1 MTGVADGTATEPLDR
16 VPDPAE
22 GPVVLSLRDADLGFG
37 DRTLWSGL
45 NLDVHAGE
53 FVAVLG
59 PNGSGKTSLLKT
71 ILGQQRLDSGT
82 IEFDGHPVRR
92 GDRRIGYIPQQKL
105 IAAGTPMRAR
115 DLVALGVN
123 GHRWGLPVPSRSDRE
138 QVDRLIDAVGARRYA
153 NAPVGTLSGG
163 EQQRLRVGQ
172 ALAGDPSLLLC
183 DEPLLS
189 LDLQHQRGVS
199 ELIDRRRRDHGSAV
213 VFVTHDV
220 NPVLGMV
227 DKVLYLAGGRFREG
241 TPGDVLRSDVL
252 TDLYGTPVDVIR
264 THGRIVVVGIPDAET
279 HDHHADSHESHREA
293 AQ

>member
-1 MTGVADGTATEPLDR
+1 MTAVTEPLDR
-16 VPDPAE
+16 VPAPSEA
-22 GPVVLSLRDADLGFG
+22 PVVLRLEDANLGFG
-37 DRTLWSGL
+37 DRTLWEGL
-45 NLDVHAGE
+45 TLDVHAGE
-53 FVAVLG
+53 FIAVLG

-71 ILGQQRLDSGT
+71 VLGQQRLDSGR
-82 IEFDGHPVRR
+82 ISFDGHPVRR

-105 IAAGTPMRAR
+105 IASGTPMRAR

-123 GHRWGLPVPSRSDRE
+123 GHRWGLPLPNRLDRS

-153 NAPVGTLSGG
+153 DVPVGDLSGG
-163 EQQRLRVGQ
+163 EQQRLRVAQ
-172 ALAGDPSLLLC
+172 ALAGDPALLLC

-199 ELIDRRRRDHGSAV
+199 ELIDRRRREHGSAV

-227 DKVLYLAGGRFREG
+227 DRVLYLAGGRFREG
-241 TPGDVLRSDVL
+241 TPDEVLRSDVL

-264 THGRIVVVGIPDAET
+264 SRGRIVVVGIPDAET
-279 HDHHADSHESHREA
+279 HDHHAHGRERHPEPA
-293 AQ
+293 A